1 MFMRL
6 AMSVFVLL
14 ALLSGMPRTMADTAR
29 DEKYTV
35 FPDNMNDR
43 GLRADLN
50 LRSTIA
56 GLVGQPVG
64 NIDRRRVGFIKDI
77 IFDEKGKAVLAV
89 IADDGFFKL
98 DAKDVAL
105 DYSAVV
111 RSESDGDVV
120 RTLRKQFYRA
130 AKVFS
135 YDPKTAA
142 NPYILTMPVNTY
154 SAVSLLGREIL
165 GPDKKPIGTLDNIG
179 FKRGR
184 ADTVFISPDITTATG
199 GKNAAF
205 LFKDLKLVRQNAIEA
220 NFQLSGQQVK
230 RFEAY
235 EAHEAHKGLKELAN

>member
-6 AMSVFVLL
+6 AMSALVLL
-14 ALLSGMPRTMADTAR
+14 ALFLGMPQLVAKTAR

-35 FPDNMNDR
+35 FPDNMNDP

-77 IFDEKGKAVLAV
+77 IFDEKGKALLVV
-89 IADDGFFKL
+89 IADDDFFKL
-98 DAKDVAL
+98 GAKDVAL
-105 DYSAVV
+105 DYNAVV

-120 RTLRKQFYRA
+120 RTLRKPFYKT
-130 AKVFS
+130 AKMFS
-135 YDPKTAA
+135 YDSKTAT
-142 NPYILTMPVNTY
+142 NPYVRTMPANAY

-165 GPDKKPIGTLDNIG
+165 GPDKKPVGTLDNIG

-184 ADTVFISPDITTATG
+184 ADTVFISPDITTATY

-205 LFKDLKLVRQNAIEA
+205 LFKEIGLARKNAVEG
-220 NFQLSGQQVK
+220 NFQLSGTQVE

-235 EAHEAHKGLKELAN
+235 EAPKAK